1 MSIYYVKELKEQHNK
16 LKNEMSQLEERSSY
30 GEEDDIRFSDKV
42 LGDAKRMIAI
52 ILFTTIKFY

>member
-1 MSIYYVKELKEQHNK
+1 
-16 LKNEMSQLEERSSY
+16 MSQLEEGSSY